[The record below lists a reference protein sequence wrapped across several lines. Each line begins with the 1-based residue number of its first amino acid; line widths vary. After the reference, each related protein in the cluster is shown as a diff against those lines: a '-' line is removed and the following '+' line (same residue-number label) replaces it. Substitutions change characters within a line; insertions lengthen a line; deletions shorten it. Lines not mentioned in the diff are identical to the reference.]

1 MLAKSAFCSL
11 TNSFSDWNVCAFVW
25 RKTFVF
31 QCGDIL
37 KDFNTHPWPAARC
50 GNLLL
55 PNILS
60 PRDQHNQL
68 TPPVCSGEIKF
79 GEDSYCSSSS
89 PFFDDELFYIWLC
102 DPRTEAC
109 HNDRVAYNHKGSS
122 PDFSRYTSRPQ
133 GSEAR
138 ESSQLYVISALSV
151 LYGHIVMGMIQM
163 IEYDNFILFW
173 ILDLIALV
181 CWLIGWIE
189 YFQYKLFAN
198 LDCVRSNL
206 SPWGKIFSN
215 LVYLIKYQ

>member
-1 MLAKSAFCSL
+1 MSVPLCEEKHLYF
-11 TNSFSDWNVCAFVW
+11 NV
-25 RKTFVF
+25 
-31 QCGDIL
+31 GDIL

-138 ESSQLYVISALSV
+138 ESSQLYVISALTV

-173 ILDLIALV
+173 ILDWVGLLV
-181 CWLIGWIE
+181 DWLDW
-189 YFQYKLFAN
+189 
-198 LDCVRSNL
+198 
-206 SPWGKIFSN
+206 IFSVQIICKFG
-215 LVYLIKYQ
+215 LCSVKFISMR